1 MSSSVKPGGSGSDT
15 ANIVV
20 TVLGLLFILAA
31 LWLGDV
37 LTSQQRDQDPTVN
50 TSQPESAVVLHSHG

>member
-1 MSSSVKPGGSGSDT
+1 MSSAVKPGGNASDT

-37 LTSQQRDQDPTVN
+37 VTSRDQDPAV
-50 TSQPESAVVLHSHG
+50 QAEVPPPRAVVELH